1 MNPGGRARALTAIW
15 LLALAAAAGPA
26 TSAAPRAPAGR
37 GIPVL
42 IYHEIS
48 ADGRPPGE
56 TVITLERFEAQMR
69 WLAEHGYR
77 TLSMSELVAVVA
89 GESPMP
95 PLAVVLTFDDGW
107 KNVLNAV
114 PVLER
119 YRMQASFWIIAG
131 KGIGG
136 DYLDWSDIE
145 ALARR
150 PRFEV
155 ESHTMTHPWD
165 HADNLVTWLEG
176 KVPGKGTET
185 ARAEL
190 VDSKRELEQH
200 LQRPVRYLAWPC
212 GWYSEPLVRLA
223 IGAGYRALL
232 TAEAGLN
239 VPHGDVL
246 HIKRTFIDGSCG
258 MDEFARTVVDGE
270 YRVCDRERRPTDG
283 AAHPDG

>member
-1 MNPGGRARALTAIW
+1 MKLGRRARALTAIW
-15 LLALAAAAGPA
+15 LLALAAAGA
-26 TSAAPRAPAGR
+26 SAAPRAHAGP

-48 ADGRPPGE
+48 TDDRPGGE
-56 TVITLERFEAQMR
+56 TVIALERFEAQMR

-77 TLSMSELVAVVA
+77 TLSMAELVAIVA

-95 PLAVVLTFDDGW
+95 SRAVVLTFDDGW

-145 ALARR
+145 ALGRH

-165 HADNLVTWLEG
+165 RADNLVTWLEG
-176 KVPGKGTET
+176 TVPGKGAET

-223 IGAGYRALL
+223 VAAGYRALL

-258 MDEFARTVVDGE
+258 MDEFARTVVDGR
-270 YRVCDRERRPTDG
+270 YRVCDRERPPTGGAPRPDR
-283 AAHPDG
+283 

>member
-1 MNPGGRARALTAIW
+1 MNFGRRARASTAIW
-15 LLALAAAAGPA
+15 LLACAGAVAPA
-26 TSAAPRAPAGR
+26 TSAEPPASASR

-48 ADGRPPGE
+48 ADGRAPGE
-56 TVITLERFEAQMR
+56 TVIALERFEAQMR

-77 TLSMSELVAVVA
+77 TLSMTELVAIVA
-89 GESPMP
+89 GDSPLP
-95 PLAVVLTFDDGW
+95 PRAVVLTFDDGW
-107 KNVLNAV
+107 KNVLNVV

-145 ALARR
+145 ALARH
-150 PRFEV
+150 PGFEV

-165 HADNLVTWLEG
+165 RADNLVTWLEG
-176 KVPGKGTET
+176 TVPGKGAET

-200 LQRPVRYLAWPC
+200 LRRPVRYLAWPC
-212 GWYSEPLVRLA
+212 GWYNEPLVRLA
-223 IGAGYRALL
+223 VGAGYRALL

-246 HIKRTFIDGSCG
+246 RIKRTFVDGSCG
-258 MDEFARTVVDGE
+258 IDEFAQTVVDGR
-270 YRVCDRERRPTDG
+270 YRVCDRERPPTDG
-283 AAHPDG
+283 AAHPDR